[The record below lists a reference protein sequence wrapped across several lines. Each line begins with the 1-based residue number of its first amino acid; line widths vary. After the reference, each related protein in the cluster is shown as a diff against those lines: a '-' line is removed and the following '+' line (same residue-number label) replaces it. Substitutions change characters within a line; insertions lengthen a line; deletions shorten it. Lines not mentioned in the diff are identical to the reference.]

1 MLPVVYYKAVPML
14 DNCIA
19 APTAPAAASV
29 TPVLLDQSTY
39 RDAVQSNHTAFD
51 QVHCIL
57 FSIGSSNH

>member
-1 MLPVVYYKAVPML
+1 ML
-14 DNCIA
+14 DNCVA
-19 APTAPAAASV
+19 APAASAAASV